1 MIFSGVQTVFAGR
14 TEAQCGGDSTMDNT
28 MFHVGERVCSRRRP
42 ELTGTVVSI
51 RRTESG
57 RLIWPPYIVRW
68 NDLTATDDV
77 FCMLEDDASLM
88 ACDLVTKMLD
98 EVRWERSN
106 KP

>member
-1 MIFSGVQTVFAGR
+1 
-14 TEAQCGGDSTMDNT
+14 MDNT
-28 MFHVGERVCSRRRP
+28 MFRVGERVCSRRRP

-88 ACDLVTKMLD
+88 ACDLVTKVLD
-98 EVRWERSN
+98 EVRWERKETN
-106 KP
+106 GIK